1 MIHPSFY
8 KSCKYLLYGGNGWIG
23 QQVQTLLKKND
34 IPFIVSENRL
44 HDLDTLTNELDTLK
58 PTHIICTVGRTH
70 GPGYPTIDY
79 LEQAGKLV
87 ENIRDNLFAPV
98 LLAKVAET
106 KGIHVTYLGTGCI
119 FNNDDEHP
127 MGDPDRGFTE
137 ADAPNFTGS
146 SYSIV
151 KGFTDQLM
159 LAFNNNVLN
168 VRIRMPITAIP
179 SSRDFITK
187 LLSYSKI
194 CSIPNS
200 MTVLDDLL
208 PIMIDMSR
216 REITGT
222 INLVNPGLISHDE
235 VLAMYKDI
243 IDPEFTW
250 QNMTYEEQ
258 TQLLHNHRSNNC
270 LDTSY
275 LRTLY
280 PTVPDIHTSVKK
292 ALLARKQYIQVAT
305 SVATSVATTND
316 DVSV

>member
-1 MIHPSFY
+1 MIHPSLY

-23 QQVQTLLKKND
+23 QQVQTLLKKDD
-34 IPFIVSENRL
+34 IPFVVSEKRIQ
-44 HDLDTLTNELDTLK
+44 DIDTLSSELDTIQ

-79 LEQAGKLV
+79 LEQPGKLV

-98 LLAKVAET
+98 MLAKVAES

-119 FNNDDEHP
+119 FTYDEEHP
-127 MGDPDRGFTE
+127 TGDLTRGFTE

-168 VRIRMPITAIP
+168 VRIRMPITSVP

-194 CSIPNS
+194 CSLPNS
-200 MTVLDDLL
+200 MSVLDDLL

-222 INLVNPGLISHDE
+222 INLVNPGLITHDE
-235 VLAMYKDI
+235 VLTLYKDI
-243 IDPEFTW
+243 IDPGFTW

-258 TQLLHNHRSNNC
+258 TRLLNNHRSNNC

-280 PTVPDIHTSVKK
+280 PAVPDIHTAVKK
-292 ALLARKQYIQVAT
+292 ALVARKQYFHVA
-305 SVATSVATTND
+305 ARDTTTTI
-316 DVSV
+316 